1 MLSILKPTTIAAG
14 LALGLTG
21 AASAATV
28 TVVANAPESW
38 GLVDTTQTTVLTD
51 GEWQAGSEPSTV
63 SGSLAN
69 HYKSP
74 FDPAKADNG
83 VNVPAADQVAGWQN
97 IEYFTVG
104 SPAPLAASPAI
115 MNITLPTLAWHLSL
129 LWGSLDDYNIIQ
141 FFKGGIEVAS
151 ATGGQVL
158 ASGGEPSASGAA
170 FVKLFVD
177 GGFDQVHFR
186 SDAPAFLE
194 DTAAFEFSN
203 VTAAIPLPA
212 GGLLL
217 ITALGGIA
225 LLRRRKQA
233 AA

>member
-28 TVVANAPESW
+28 TVVANAPASW
-38 GLVDTTQTTVLTD
+38 GLVDTTQTTVLT
-51 GEWQAGSEPSTV
+51 GGAWQAGSEPSIV
-63 SGSLAN
+63 NGSLADN
-69 HYKSP
+69 YTSP

-83 VNVPAADQVAGWQN
+83 VNVPAAQAVADWEDIN
-97 IEYFTVG
+97 YFTVG

-141 FFKGGIEVAS
+141 FFRGGSEIAS
-151 ATGGQVL
+151 ATGADVL
-158 ASGGEPSASGAA
+158 ANGGEPSASGAA
-170 FVKLFVD
+170 FVKLFVA
-177 GGFDQVHFR
+177 GGFDEVHFR

-203 VTAAIPLPA
+203 VTAAVPLPA

-217 ITALGGIA
+217 ITALGGMA
-225 LLRRRKQA
+225 FLRRRKQA

>member
-28 TVVANAPESW
+28 TVVANAPTSW
-38 GLVDTTQTTVLTD
+38 GLVDTTQTTVLTG
-51 GEWQAGSEPSTV
+51 GEWATAPSTV
-63 SGSLAN
+63 SGSVAN
-69 HYKSP
+69 EYKSP

-83 VNVPAADQVAGWQN
+83 ANVPVAQQVPGWQN
-97 IEYFTVG
+97 IDYFTVG
-104 SPAPLAASPAI
+104 SPGLAASPAI
-115 MNITLPTLAWHLSL
+115 MNITLGTAAWHLSL
-129 LWGSLDDYNIIQ
+129 LWGSLDEYNIIQ
-141 FFKGGIEVAS
+141 FFRNGLEVAS

-203 VTAAIPLPA
+203 VTAAVPLPA